1 MPWCSIFKSAAL
13 ATDPPSQVSRV
24 GQAMSLFMLV
34 GAVLGILII
43 GVLLV
48 TLARH
53 IRRGKR
59 PEESNE
65 PQTDPW
71 REAGR
76 RAQPFDAESPEP

>member
-1 MPWCSIFKSAAL
+1 MPFGSILMNAAV
-13 ATDPPSQVSRV
+13 ANPPAETSRV
-24 GQAMSLFMLV
+24 GQAVSLFLLV

-59 PEESNE
+59 PEDTKE

-76 RAQPFDAESPEP
+76 RAQPFESDTGEG